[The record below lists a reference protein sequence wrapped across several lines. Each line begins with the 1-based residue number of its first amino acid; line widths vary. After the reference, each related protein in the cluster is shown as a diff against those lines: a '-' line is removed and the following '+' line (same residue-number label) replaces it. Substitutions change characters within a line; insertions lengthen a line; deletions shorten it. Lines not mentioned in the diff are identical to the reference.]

1 MQHRQLSSETT
12 HYETD
17 STVTRRRHRADNHHA
32 PENSGTTGRV
42 GWTNLS
48 DHSAPPEAAA
58 AADELPMS
66 AATPE
71 VGGLAIPAEL
81 PDSEVPLFGA
91 TTSVIRLL

>member
-1 MQHRQLSSETT
+1 MKQTPQSPVDGTGRTT
-12 HYETD
+12 T
-17 STVTRRRHRADNHHA
+17 TP
-32 PENSGTTGRV
+32 PENSGTTGCV